1 MGTRNSKDLVEDIE
15 TKLKEYVKY
24 DKFNKRIVETINTS
38 TKIIKTLQNHIYK
51 MYLKTSNLKDI
62 NDVKDINNVKDIN
75 DVNLQNINNVKDIN
89 YVNLKNINN
98 VKDINDVKGSVADPL
113 HLQTNRKQEY
123 RKH

>member
-15 TKLKEYVKY
+15 TKLIEYVKY

-75 DVNLQNINNVKDIN
+75 DV
-89 YVNLKNINN
+89 
-98 VKDINDVKGSVADPL
+98 KGSVADPL